1 MPEVSP
7 IKQSARQS
15 AKQSVLVLGA
25 NGFIGRAVV
34 ARLVK
39 SDSVI
44 PICGVRRTSTAAA
57 GAAEQRSVDA
67 LAPQSIAAAIGGVD
81 CIVNCVAGD
90 AATLVGS
97 TRSVIAAARA
107 AGKALRVIHL
117 SSMAVYGSAVG
128 LIDES
133 APMRGELGAYAQAKI
148 IAEELAAAYPNVVSL
163 RPGCVFGP
171 HSQQWTVRYA
181 RLLCSRRLGDLG
193 PAGDG
198 QCNLVDVADVA
209 EAVLCA
215 ISDPG
220 MNGRAFNLA
229 TLEALSW
236 NEFLSRFAIALCAVP
251 VRRIG
256 ARRLKIEGKL
266 LAPPLKILEIFGG
279 RLGLR
284 RLPPPIPNSLL
295 RLMAQDIKLDCRRA
309 QDDLG
314 VRFKSVQQMLA
325 DAAYWYLNSGR

>member
-1 MPEVSP
+1 MPEPTAV
-7 IKQSARQS
+7 KQSA
-15 AKQSVLVLGA
+15 LVLGA

-34 ARLVK
+34 ARLAR
-39 SDSVI
+39 SNSVT
-44 PICGVRRTSTAAA
+44 PICGVRRRSIASA
-57 GAAEQRSVDA
+57 GAPEQRSVDA
-67 LAPQSIAAAIGGVD
+67 LQAQSIAAAAGGVD

-90 AATLVGS
+90 VATLVGS
-97 TRSVIAAARA
+97 TRAILDVARN
-107 AGKALRVIHL
+107 AGKPLRVIHL

-128 LIDES
+128 RVDES
-133 APMRGELGAYAQAKI
+133 APLRGDLGAYSQAKVR
-148 IAEELAAAYPNVVSL
+148 AEEIAVSYPNVVSL

-171 HSQQWTVRYA
+171 RSDQWTVRYA
-181 RLLCSRRLGDLG
+181 RLLLAWRLGDLG

-215 ISDPG
+215 IQDPG
-220 MNGRAFNLA
+220 VSGRAFNLA

-236 NEFLSRFAIALCAVP
+236 NEFLTRFAIALRAVP

-279 RLGLR
+279 KIGAR

-295 RLMAQDIKLDCRRA
+295 RLMAQDIKLDSRRA

-314 VRFKSVQQMLA
+314 VHFKSVDQMLA
-325 DAAYWYLNSGR
+325 ETAQWYLNSPAGS